1 MREAEVRPEWEGRT
15 PAPCGAGVLNAAG
28 LRNMLGAENS
38 GKGPHQDFHTI
49 EGLSEGG
56 DI

>member
-1 MREAEVRPEWEGRT
+1 MRPEWEGRT